1 MNRYLSLYFL
11 LGFLIIMGA
20 FASMAQNTYG
30 MTLLGV
36 VAVIF
41 AILFVSQWVQRTK
54 KKGVTADARTVE
66 LASLTV
72 MSILV
77 SLKIFQLSFQA
88 SRWLMLI
95 AGTALILVY
104 GRSLVKFIREGSEL
118 PVLYRAFKIT
128 YYLTLIVFIISFA
141 ISDVAYRLSNNLVVV
156 ALVMAVVCLVMAV
169 MNRRFLVNGSEETAW
184 SWALARKDRSAL
196 LMVLFTF
203 MSMYMVLSSAGVLPL
218 LYSDEYP
225 PAFYTMKDTR
235 DDGAKD
241 GASMDHRAF
250 KREYLHFV
258 ERNLK

>member
-36 VAVIF
+36 VAAIF
-41 AILFVSQWVQRTK
+41 AILFISQWVRRTK

-66 LASLTV
+66 LASLAV
-72 MSILV
+72 MSILI
-77 SLKIFQLSFQA
+77 SLKIFQLSFLA

-95 AGTALILVY
+95 AGLALILVY
-104 GRSLVKFIREGSEL
+104 GRSLLKFIQEGSDL
-118 PVLYRAFKIT
+118 PVLYKAFKII
-128 YYLTLIVFIISFA
+128 YYLTLIVFIVSFA
-141 ISDVAYRLSNNLVVV
+141 ISDVAYRLSNSLMLV
-156 ALVMAVVCLVMAV
+156 ALVMAIICVVMAL
-169 MNRRFLVNGSEETAW
+169 MNKRFLVNGTEETDW
-184 SWALARKDRSAL
+184 SWMLARRDRSAL

-203 MSMYMVLSSAGVLPL
+203 MSLYMVLASSGILPP
-218 LYSDEYP
+218 LYSDEFP
-225 PAFYTMKDTR
+225 PAFYTMQDKK

-241 GASMDHRAF
+241 GASIDHRAF